1 MIQQYKAF
9 LVTTQVLWIR
19 NAWLG
24 YGCLC
29 ELMEKGDGPLDP
41 CGNLWT
47 LSVYYCWMAGLE
59 CSPEW

>member
-29 ELMEKGDGPLDP
+29 ELMEMGDGAF
-41 CGNLWT
+41 GSMW
-47 LSVYYCWMAGLE
+47 
-59 CSPEW
+59 